1 MSNLPSQPTR
11 LNQESGFFSLRD
23 ILTILFKHQW
33 EIIAIFVF
41 CTMLSYIVPM
51 KMTPIYRAES
61 SLMVK
66 IGREHMYNAEVGD
79 HSPKMAFD
87 LQAVVEPEIK
97 ILTSRDL
104 IKKVVETIG
113 VKSLYPEIFEMDK
126 LTISPLEV
134 ALTYFPGNLSVDR
147 PGKSNVIVVGFEHQN
162 PQVAAQVVNLLGD
175 FLKEK
180 HLAIFSNPQTS
191 FLEEQV
197 QTLRKNLE
205 QSETAL
211 QEFKREHG
219 ISSILDQRNLLFD
232 QRQTIDSRSK
242 ANEDQVQGLSS
253 KINSLK
259 RQLHDIPQYIPIST
273 ETESEHPTINATRN
287 ELLALRRKEQQLL
300 GKYQESSR
308 MVTDVREEI
317 ALIQTLIN
325 KQEAQ
330 AKEQIKTVRNP
341 VYQDIQLELLSSES
355 ELTSLKTK
363 QGVFLGQI
371 VEIDSHISRLN
382 QLEKQFDG
390 LQREVNKDKENL
402 KIYVEKLEMA
412 NISTEM
418 DKKQLAN
425 VSVIQSASPPI
436 SPIKPKKS
444 LILYFGIAFGLL
456 SGVAWAFVS
465 EFFKGGYTRPEQLS
479 LEQGIPVLASINY
492 KK

>member
-1 MSNLPSQPTR
+1 MNNLPSQPSH

-41 CTMLSYIVPM
+41 CTVLSYIVPM

-113 VKSLYPEIFEMDK
+113 VKNLYPEILEMDK

-162 PQVAAQVVNLLGD
+162 PQVAAQVVNLLSE

-211 QEFKREHG
+211 QEFKRENG
-219 ISSILDQRNLLFD
+219 ISSILDQRNLFFN
-232 QRQTIDSRSK
+232 QRQTIDS
-242 ANEDQVQGLSS
+242 
-253 KINSLK
+253 
-259 RQLHDIPQYIPIST
+259 
-273 ETESEHPTINATRN
+273 
-287 ELLALRRKEQQLL
+287 
-300 GKYQESSR
+300 
-308 MVTDVREEI
+308 
-317 ALIQTLIN
+317 
-325 KQEAQ
+325 
-330 AKEQIKTVRNP
+330 
-341 VYQDIQLELLSSES
+341 
-355 ELTSLKTK
+355 
-363 QGVFLGQI
+363 
-371 VEIDSHISRLN
+371 
-382 QLEKQFDG
+382 
-390 LQREVNKDKENL
+390 
-402 KIYVEKLEMA
+402 
-412 NISTEM
+412 
-418 DKKQLAN
+418 
-425 VSVIQSASPPI
+425 
-436 SPIKPKKS
+436 
-444 LILYFGIAFGLL
+444 
-456 SGVAWAFVS
+456 
-465 EFFKGGYTRPEQLS
+465 
-479 LEQGIPVLASINY
+479 
-492 KK
+492 

>member
-1 MSNLPSQPTR
+1 MNNLPSQPSH

-41 CTMLSYIVPM
+41 CTVLSYIVPM

-113 VKSLYPEIFEMDK
+113 VKNLYPEILEMDK

-162 PQVAAQVVNLLGD
+162 PQIAAQVVNLLSD
-175 FLKEK
+175 FWKEK

-211 QEFKREHG
+211 QEFKRENG
-219 ISSILDQRNLLFD
+219 ISSILDQRNLFFN

-242 ANEDQVQGLSS
+242 ANEDQVQGLGS
-253 KINSLK
+253 KIHSLK
-259 RQLHDIPQYIPIST
+259 RQLTDIPQYIPIST

-355 ELTSLKTK
+355 ELTSLRTK

-371 VEIDSHISRLN
+371 EELDSQIARLN

-412 NISTEM
+412 NISTDM

>member
-1 MSNLPSQPTR
+1 M
-11 LNQESGFFSLRD
+11 FS
-23 ILTILFKHQW
+23 
-33 EIIAIFVF
+33 
-41 CTMLSYIVPM
+41 
-51 KMTPIYRAES
+51 
-61 SLMVK
+61 
-66 IGREHMYNAEVGD
+66 AEVGNQT
-79 HSPKMAFD
+79 PKMAFD
-87 LQAVVEPEIK
+87 LQAVIEPEIK

-113 VKSLYPEIFEMDK
+113 VKSLYPEILEMDK
-126 LTISPLEV
+126 LTISPLEA
-134 ALTYFPGNLSVDR
+134 ALMYFPGNLFVDR
-147 PGKSNVIVVGFEHQN
+147 PGKSNVIVIGFEHQN
-162 PQVAAQVVNLLGD
+162 PQVAARAVNLLSE
-175 FLKEK
+175 FWKEK

-197 QTLRKNLE
+197 QTFRKNLE
-205 QSETAL
+205 QSETTM
-211 QEFKREHG
+211 QDFKREHG

-242 ANEDQVQGLSS
+242 ANEDQVQGLVS
-253 KINSLK
+253 KIHSLK
-259 RQLHDIPQYIPIST
+259 RQLNDIPPYIPIST
-273 ETESEHPTINATRN
+273 ENESEHPTINATRN

-317 ALIQTLIN
+317 GLMQALIN

-330 AKEQIKTVRNP
+330 TKEQVKTVRNP

-371 VEIDSHISRLN
+371 EELDSHISRLN
-382 QLEKQFDG
+382 QLEKQFDS

-402 KIYVEKLEMA
+402 KIYLEKLEMA
-412 NISTEM
+412 NISTDM

-465 EFFKGGYTRPEQLS
+465 EFFHGGYTRPEQLS
-479 LEQGIPVLASINY
+479 LEQGIPVLASIRY
-492 KK
+492 KS

>member
-1 MSNLPSQPTR
+1 MSNLPSQPSR

-41 CTMLSYIVPM
+41 CTIISYIVPM

-113 VKSLYPEIFEMDK
+113 VKILYPEILEMDK

-219 ISSILDQRNLLFD
+219 ISSILDQRNLLFN

-242 ANEDQVQGLSS
+242 ANEDQVQGLGS
-253 KINSLK
+253 KIKSLK
-259 RQLHDIPQYIPIST
+259 RQLHDIPQYIPVST
-273 ETESEHPTINATRN
+273 ETENEHPTINATRN

-371 VEIDSHISRLN
+371 EELDSHISRLN

-390 LQREVNKDKENL
+390 LQREVNKDTENL

-412 NISTEM
+412 NISTDM

-436 SPIKPKKS
+436 SPIKPKKT

-479 LEQGIPVLASINY
+479 LEQGIPVLASITY

>member
-1 MSNLPSQPTR
+1 
-11 LNQESGFFSLRD
+11 
-23 ILTILFKHQW
+23 
-33 EIIAIFVF
+33 
-41 CTMLSYIVPM
+41 
-51 KMTPIYRAES
+51 
-61 SLMVK
+61 
-66 IGREHMYNAEVGD
+66 MYNAEVGD

>member
-1 MSNLPSQPTR
+1 
-11 LNQESGFFSLRD
+11 
-23 ILTILFKHQW
+23 
-33 EIIAIFVF
+33 
-41 CTMLSYIVPM
+41 
-51 KMTPIYRAES
+51 
-61 SLMVK
+61 
-66 IGREHMYNAEVGD
+66 MYNAEVGD

-113 VKSLYPEIFEMDK
+113 VKILYPEILEMDQ

-162 PQVAAQVVNLLGD
+162 PQVAAQAVNLLSE
-175 FLKEK
+175 FWKEK

-197 QTLRKNLE
+197 QTFRKNLE

-219 ISSILDQRNLLFD
+219 ISSILDQRNLLFN

-242 ANEDQVQGLSS
+242 ANEDQVQGLGS

-259 RQLHDIPQYIPIST
+259 RQLNDIPQYIPVST

-308 MVTDVREEI
+308 MITDVREEI

-371 VEIDSHISRLN
+371 EELDSHISRLN

-412 NISTEM
+412 NISTDM

>member
-1 MSNLPSQPTR
+1 MSNLPSQPSR

-41 CTMLSYIVPM
+41 CTIISYIVPM

-113 VKSLYPEIFEMDK
+113 VKILYPEILEMDK

-219 ISSILDQRNLLFD
+219 ISSILDQRNLLFN

-242 ANEDQVQGLSS
+242 ANEDQVQGLGS
-253 KINSLK
+253 KIKSLK
-259 RQLHDIPQYIPIST
+259 RQLHDIPQYIPVST

-371 VEIDSHISRLN
+371 EELDSHISRLN

-390 LQREVNKDKENL
+390 LQREVNKDTENL

-412 NISTEM
+412 NISTDM

-436 SPIKPKKS
+436 SPIKPKKT

-479 LEQGIPVLASINY
+479 LEQGIPVLASITY

>member
-1 MSNLPSQPTR
+1 MSNLPSQPSR
-11 LNQESGFFSLRD
+11 HNQESGVFSLRD

-41 CTMLSYIVPM
+41 CTILSYIIPM

-79 HSPKMAFD
+79 QSPKMAFD
-87 LQAVVEPEIK
+87 LQSVVEPEIK

-113 VKSLYPEIFEMDK
+113 VESLYPEILEREK
-126 LTISPLEV
+126 LTISPIEV
-134 ALTYFPGNLSVDR
+134 ALSYFTGNLSIDR
-147 PGKSNVIVVGFEHQN
+147 PGKSNVLVVGFEHQN
-162 PQVAAQVVNLLGD
+162 PQVAARAVNLLSE

-205 QSETAL
+205 KSETVL

-232 QRQTIDSRSK
+232 QRQTIDSRAK
-242 ANEDQVQGLSS
+242 ANEDQVQGLGS

-259 RQLHDIPQYIPIST
+259 KQLNDIPQYIPIST
-273 ETESEHPTINATRN
+273 ENESEHPTINATRN

-317 ALIQTLIN
+317 ALIQALIN

-330 AKEQIKTVRNP
+330 AKEQVKTIRNP

-371 VEIDSHISRLN
+371 EELDSHISRLN
-382 QLEKQFDG
+382 QLEKQFDA

-402 KIYVEKLEMA
+402 KIYLEKLEMA
-412 NISTEM
+412 NVSTDM

-425 VSVIQSASPPI
+425 VIVIQSASTPI

-465 EFFKGGYTRPEQLS
+465 EFFRGGYTRPEQLS
-479 LEQGIPVLASINY
+479 LEQGIPVLASIRY
-492 KK
+492 KS

>member
-1 MSNLPSQPTR
+1 MSNLPSQPSR

-41 CTMLSYIVPM
+41 CTIISYIVPM

-113 VKSLYPEIFEMDK
+113 VKSLYPEILEMDK

-147 PGKSNVIVVGFEHQN
+147 PGKSNVIVVGFEHKN

-211 QEFKREHG
+211 QEFKRENG

-242 ANEDQVQGLSS
+242 ANEDQVQGLGS

-259 RQLHDIPQYIPIST
+259 RQLHDIPQYIPVST

-371 VEIDSHISRLN
+371 EELDSHISRLN

-390 LQREVNKDKENL
+390 LQREVNKDTENL

-412 NISTEM
+412 NISTDM

-436 SPIKPKKS
+436 SPIKPKKT

-479 LEQGIPVLASINY
+479 LEQGIPVLASITY

>member
-1 MSNLPSQPTR
+1 
-11 LNQESGFFSLRD
+11 
-23 ILTILFKHQW
+23 
-33 EIIAIFVF
+33 
-41 CTMLSYIVPM
+41 
-51 KMTPIYRAES
+51 
-61 SLMVK
+61 
-66 IGREHMYNAEVGD
+66 MYNAEVGD

-113 VKSLYPEIFEMDK
+113 VKILYPEILEMDK

-219 ISSILDQRNLLFD
+219 ISSILDQRNLLFN

-242 ANEDQVQGLSS
+242 ANEDQVQGLGS
-253 KINSLK
+253 KIKSLK
-259 RQLHDIPQYIPIST
+259 RQLHDIPQYIPVST

-371 VEIDSHISRLN
+371 EELDSHISRLN

-390 LQREVNKDKENL
+390 LQREVNKDTENL

-412 NISTEM
+412 NISTDM

-436 SPIKPKKS
+436 SPIKPKKT

-479 LEQGIPVLASINY
+479 LEQGIPVLASITY

>member
-1 MSNLPSQPTR
+1 
-11 LNQESGFFSLRD
+11 
-23 ILTILFKHQW
+23 
-33 EIIAIFVF
+33 
-41 CTMLSYIVPM
+41 
-51 KMTPIYRAES
+51 
-61 SLMVK
+61 
-66 IGREHMYNAEVGD
+66 
-79 HSPKMAFD
+79 
-87 LQAVVEPEIK
+87 
-97 ILTSRDL
+97 
-104 IKKVVETIG
+104 
-113 VKSLYPEIFEMDK
+113 
-126 LTISPLEV
+126 
-134 ALTYFPGNLSVDR
+134 
-147 PGKSNVIVVGFEHQN
+147 
-162 PQVAAQVVNLLGD
+162 
-175 FLKEK
+175 
-180 HLAIFSNPQTS
+180 
-191 FLEEQV
+191 V

-219 ISSILDQRNLLFD
+219 ISSILDQRNLLFN

-242 ANEDQVQGLSS
+242 ANEDQVQGLGS
-253 KINSLK
+253 KIHSLK
-259 RQLHDIPQYIPIST
+259 RQLTDIPQYIPIST

-355 ELTSLKTK
+355 ELTSLRTK

-371 VEIDSHISRLN
+371 EELDSQIARLN

-412 NISTEM
+412 NISTDM